1 MISSQTTLGSTTSDR
16 RLSMKPT
23 FRKSNMSTEPK
34 DEIPKYVLYALPPS
48 SNCNGSKECL
58 RIVKE
63 NNMETMYA
71 PSESGLEYSPVVKV
85 INAGLLDLEECP
97 EWLVGVPTLFET
109 GSSCVYKGESA
120 CARLQSV
127 SRSSNRK
134 YWLNKAAVH
143 NRAPSGM
150 SSRSDNTQNMQNL
163 AIRST
168 RQSNRSYRAGQS
180 MTFDSKRGAGTTEAL
195 QMSFASRQGTADP
208 TSIGDKRTRGFQR
221 PTMGSMNKSEE
232 SSNGFKSV
240 MSTSVDAPNTGGG
253 MIATGFNT
261 DDYNTAEAAEHK
273 LPESVIQRA
282 KAAAKRKNGMTS
294 KSLLSEAK
302 MQQATKITSAEDTGS
317 VDLASAFQKRKT
329 LLKSRT

>member
-1 MISSQTTLGSTTSDR
+1 MP
-16 RLSMKPT
+16 M
-23 FRKSNMSTEPK
+23 EPK
-34 DEIPKYVLYALPPS
+34 EEIPKYVLYALPPA

-85 INAGLLDLEECP
+85 VNAGLLDLEECP

-127 SRSSNRK
+127 SSSANRK
-134 YWLNKAAVH
+134 YWLTKAAVR
-143 NRAPSGM
+143 NRASSGM
-150 SSRSDNTQNMQNL
+150 AIRSGSTSNMRNFTS
-163 AIRST
+163 RST
-168 RQSNRSYRAGQS
+168 RQPNRSYRAGQS
-180 MTFDSKRGAGTTEAL
+180 MTFDSKKGAGTTEAL

-208 TSIGDKRTRGFQR
+208 TSMGNKRAGGVGGQSV
-221 PTMGSMNKSEE
+221 GSANQSEE
-232 SSNGFKSV
+232 SSNGFKSIV
-240 MSTSVDAPNTGGG
+240 STTADAPNPSGG

-282 KAAAKRKNGMTS
+282 KAAAKRKTGMTS
-294 KSLLSEAK
+294 ESLLSEAK
-302 MQQATKITSAEDTGS
+302 MQQSTKMTAAEDTGS

-329 LLKSRT
+329 ILKGRT